1 MINRHL
7 RSTALTSNGGTEHKS
22 LKRDMSPIERSPI
35 GKGADMADD
44 LLAGAMLGTDLPR
57 GSDPVIGDTPLGE
70 LMQSLAPRI
79 EVDRQTLIGLI
90 RRMAS

>member
-1 MINRHL
+1 
-7 RSTALTSNGGTEHKS
+7 
-22 LKRDMSPIERSPI
+22 
-35 GKGADMADD
+35 MAGD

-79 EVDRQTLIGLI
+79 EVDRQTLIGLM